1 MIKNILFLT
10 IFSVS
15 FYCKAQTELNKTD
28 SIGRKQGEW
37 VEFYD
42 QEKKLIKVSQYY
54 IDNNKNGKG
63 FLYTRNGAL
72 SKVYFYDNNRL
83 ILSKELH
90 TNGKKRGQTKKI
102 NGVNIKE
109 LKSKYFYVNDS
120 SQIKTDWNNNFNS
133 LGSKEGIWYE
143 VVIMAFFNIPSFKE
157 YYVIGSYNNG
167 QRNGVTR
174 FYNYD
179 NRSLQYEAT
188 YKLGVLDGIFKI
200 YDEMGNIGVLYMYK
214 NGKRNGQYIAYYNNG
229 NVRYKGTMKDDK
241 LTGEYFEYS
250 KSGKL
255 TLYVKDA
262 ESTPPY

>member
-1 MIKNILFLT
+1 MIKSILFLT
-10 IFSVS
+10 IFSAS
-15 FYCKAQTELNKTD
+15 FYCKAQIVLNKTD
-28 SIGRKQGEW
+28 SLARKQGEW

-42 QEKKLIKVSQYY
+42 QEKKHIRVSQYY

-63 FLYTRNGAL
+63 FLYTRKGAL

-83 ILSKELH
+83 ILSKELY
-90 TNGKKRGQTKKI
+90 TNGKRRGQTKKI

-109 LKSKYFYVNDS
+109 LKSKYFYGNDS
-120 SQIKTDWNNNFNS
+120 SQIKTDSNNNFNS
-133 LGSKEGIWYE
+133 LGNKEGVWYE
-143 VVIMAFFNIPSFKE
+143 VVIMAFFNIPSFRE

-167 QRNGVTR
+167 LRNGVTKY
-174 FYNYD
+174 YNYD

-188 YKLGVLDGIFKI
+188 YKNGILDGMFKI
-200 YDEMGNIGVLYMYK
+200 FDEMGNIGVLYIYK

-241 LTGEYFEYS
+241 LSGEYFEYS